1 MRALFL
7 FLMVFLSV
15 STAFAQPPKKQNK
28 PSHSVVKVPSAYK
41 AAVVLDA
48 DTGEILYE
56 RNSHKRWPP
65 ASMTKMMVTLI
76 ALEKIKEGGISLRDR
91 VRISPNAS
99 QTGGRALHLRPR
111 QMVPLQDLLKA
122 MIVTSANDAAVAVAE
137 YIGDTTQN
145 FIRTMNRR
153 AAQLKMKETV
163 FRTVNGLPRKSGRI
177 YDLST
182 AYDMAL
188 LGRQLARHDRVLKW
202 ASQPTAT
209 VRIGKSTRTVPNVNG
224 LVRTYP
230 GADGLKTGFTR
241 RSGFNLTATASRGDT
256 RVIAVVMGAPNQ
268 ESRRR
273 SAVRLLNLG
282 FQKLQLLEKHEESS
296 G

>member
-1 MRALFL
+1 MKTLLL

-15 STAFAQPPKKQNK
+15 STAFAHPPKKQNK
-28 PSHSVVKVPSAYK
+28 PSRSIVAVPSAYK

-48 DTGEILYE
+48 NSGEILYE

-65 ASMTKMMVTLI
+65 ASMTKMMVMLI
-76 ALEKIKEGGISLRDR
+76 ALERIKEGGISLQDR

-99 QTGGRALHLRPR
+99 QTGGRALHLQPR
-111 QMVPLQDLLKA
+111 QMISLQDLLKA

-145 FIRTMNRR
+145 FTRIMNRR

-163 FRTVNGLPRKSGRI
+163 FRTVSGLPRQRGRI

-182 AYDMAL
+182 AYDMAR

-202 ASQPTAT
+202 ASQPAAT
-209 VRIGKSTRTVPNVNG
+209 VHIGKSKRTIANVNP

-241 RSGFNLTATASRGDT
+241 RSGFNLTATARRGDM
-256 RVIAVVMGAPNQ
+256 RVIAVVMGAPNP

-273 SAVRLLNLG
+273 SAIRLLNLG
-282 FQKLQLLEKHEESS
+282 FQKIDLVEKRDESS